1 MLNKIK
7 CLREKARLAYAINA
21 AHATDTIGASVIAK
35 RLDQFGDAKYKYKP
49 ETGTLHSLNELIMQ
63 RMRLT
68 Q

>member
-1 MLNKIK
+1 M
-7 CLREKARLAYAINA
+7 NA
-21 AHATDTIGASVIAK
+21 AHAPDTIGASVIAK

-49 ETGTLHSLNELIMQ
+49 ETGTLHSLNEMIMQ